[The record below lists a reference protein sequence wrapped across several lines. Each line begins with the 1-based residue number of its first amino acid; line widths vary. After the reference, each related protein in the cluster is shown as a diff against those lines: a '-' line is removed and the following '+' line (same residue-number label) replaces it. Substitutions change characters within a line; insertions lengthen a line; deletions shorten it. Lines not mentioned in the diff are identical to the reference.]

1 MRRKRSLLWWLTV
14 LAVLAGL
21 PFAVASLKR
30 GLGADPATR
39 ARGDLLTTC
48 TRVVDG
54 DTIVIEGGGVAR
66 GATAGQPQGGERV
79 RYIGIDT
86 PETKD
91 PRKPVEQL
99 GREASEFNRQL
110 IEGKQIRIEF
120 DVVQRDRYKRLL
132 GYVYVQAKKR
142 NQRLQLR
149 QAKAGW

>member
-30 GLGADPATR
+30 GLRPAPATR
-39 ARGDLLTTC
+39 VRGDLLTTC

-86 PETKD
+86 PETKH
-91 PRKPVEQL
+91 PRKPV
-99 GREASEFNRQL
+99 
-110 IEGKQIRIEF
+110 
-120 DVVQRDRYKRLL
+120 
-132 GYVYVQAKKR
+132 
-142 NQRLQLR
+142 
-149 QAKAGW
+149 